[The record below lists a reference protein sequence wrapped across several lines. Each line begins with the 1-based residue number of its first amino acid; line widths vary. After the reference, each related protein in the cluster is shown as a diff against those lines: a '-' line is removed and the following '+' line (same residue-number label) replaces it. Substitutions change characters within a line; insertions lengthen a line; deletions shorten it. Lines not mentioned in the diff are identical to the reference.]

1 MTQVSHPRNPN
12 IENMNNTFDI
22 KRFGTYFVSDLRN
35 AFNNTYL
42 TVLIT
47 SVAEVIAYLFCGL
60 MHLVTAGTWIS
71 YPLIGRLITFIAVFY
86 ILIIIVPSKA
96 YGFFTDKRS
105 GSFYT
110 LIPASALEKTLS
122 MIINVAVIAPLA
134 YTVISLGIDALLCL
148 VDPHCGQPIVAA
160 VFSGASELNE
170 SLGELN
176 ISAGFNVFSIGELI
190 LGLCFNILCWTL
202 TFLLGALYFKKN
214 KIGKT
219 ILAVI
224 LFSMVMSTVTT
235 PIFFSAGESFIEM
248 IEERPDAEQAVNTI
262 KWVTYSLSILINAA
276 LLVWTYFRVKKV
288 KY

>member
-1 MTQVSHPRNPN
+1 
-12 IENMNNTFDI
+12 MNNTFDL
-22 KRFGTYFVSDLRN
+22 KRFGTYFVSDLRS

-47 SVAEVIAYLFCGL
+47 SITEVIAYLFCGVMQL
-60 MHLVTAGTWIS
+60 ITVGSWIS
-71 YPLIGRLITFIAVFY
+71 YPLIGRLITFIVVFY
-86 ILIIIVPSKA
+86 ILIIFVPSKA
-96 YGFFTDKRS
+96 YGFFTDKRR

-122 MIINVAVIAPLA
+122 MIINVVVIAPLA
-134 YTVISLGIDALLCL
+134 YLVISLGIDALLCL
-148 VDPHCGQPIVAA
+148 VDPNCGQPIVSA
-160 VFSGASELNE
+160 VFNGASELNKG
-170 SLGELN
+170 LGELN

-190 LGLCFNILCWTL
+190 LGLFFNILCWTL

-219 ILAVI
+219 ILVVI
-224 LFSMVMSTVTT
+224 LFTMVMSTITT
-235 PIFFSAGESFIEM
+235 PIFFNAGESFIEM
-248 IEERPDAEQAVNTI
+248 IEANPDAEQAVSTL
-262 KWVTYSLSILINAA
+262 KWVMYSLSTAINAA